1 MVETLEQFQGESP
14 YLFATGQILVVFLT
28 LTLMVAYMVYLERK
42 VVAFI
47 QVRLGPM
54 RVGPWGLLQPIAD
67 GLKLILKE
75 DIVPKAA
82 DKWMF
87 LMAPVI
93 SVFPAFV
100 VFSVIPFGESTIF
113 RITDINIGV
122 LFILAIGSLGIYGV
136 ILGGW
141 ASNSHYPLLGAL
153 RSGAQM
159 VSYEVALAI
168 SIIGVLLLSN
178 SLSLVEIVRSQQ
190 ESGWWNIWYQPL
202 GFFIFLVSAI
212 AETNRAP
219 FDLPEAES
227 EIVAGFHTEYSG
239 FRFSLY
245 FMAEY
250 ASMVLVSA
258 LCVTLF
264 FGGWLPPFAS
274 SEWLGFLHNVPGV
287 VWFLLKCY
295 VFLYGY
301 IWIRGTFPRYRYD
314 QLMRLGWHWLIP
326 LGIANILVTG
336 VAIILRQH
344 FRG

>member
-1 MVETLEQFQGESP
+1 MVETLEQLQGESP
-14 YLFATGQILVVFLT
+14 YLFATGQIIVVFLA
-28 LTLMVAYMVYLERK
+28 LTTMVAYMVYLERK

-54 RVGPWGLLQPIAD
+54 RVGPWGLLQPLAD

-82 DKWMF
+82 DKWIF
-87 LMAPVI
+87 LIAPVI

-113 RITDINIGV
+113 RITDLNIGI
-122 LFILAIGSLGIYGV
+122 LFILAVGSLGIYGI

-159 VSYEVALAI
+159 VSYEVALGI

-178 SLSLVEIVRSQQ
+178 SLSMVEIVRSQQ

-202 GFFIFLVSAI
+202 GFVLFFISAF
-212 AETNRAP
+212 AETNRSP

-239 FRFSLY
+239 FPF
-245 FMAEY
+245 F
-250 ASMVLVSA
+250 A
-258 LCVTLF
+258 LF
-264 FGGWLPPFAS
+264 
-274 SEWLGFLHNVPGV
+274 
-287 VWFLLKCY
+287 
-295 VFLYGY
+295 YG
-301 IWIRGTFPRYRYD
+301 
-314 QLMRLGWHWLIP
+314 
-326 LGIANILVTG
+326 
-336 VAIILRQH
+336 
-344 FRG
+344 